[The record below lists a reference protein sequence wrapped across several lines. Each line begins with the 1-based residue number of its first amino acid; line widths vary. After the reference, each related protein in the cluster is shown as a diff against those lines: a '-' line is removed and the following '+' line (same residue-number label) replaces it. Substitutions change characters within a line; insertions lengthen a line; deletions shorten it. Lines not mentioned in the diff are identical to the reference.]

1 MPKKKILH
9 VFTTLPVGGAEHVLL
24 STLGNLNKD
33 KYESLVCCIQDKG
46 VLGEQVIK
54 MGFPLIELHLMHKK
68 GWDGQ
73 VVRELSRI
81 IREEHVDLVHS
92 HLYHANLYSRIAA
105 WRSGVPAV
113 ITVHNT
119 YLKRKWYRQLL
130 NRLLAKVTGAIVAV
144 SEDIRADVLRY
155 DKVPEKLVHVIPN
168 GIDLTRVAST
178 LSSVQARQRLGLSA
192 DDFVLGTVG
201 RLEEQKGQR
210 YLIQAVGDLKASGI
224 GVKLLIIGDG
234 RLREEL
240 EKQIQ
245 QLNVQDSVSLLGT
258 RKDVADILKA
268 VDLFVMP
275 SLWEGLSLAMLEAMA
290 AGIPVV
296 ATDVGGVSQ
305 VFGDNEYGYRIQ
317 PGSAQA
323 LADKIAY
330 CLASKENVARM
341 AKKGQQ
347 LVREKY
353 SSQNMVRN
361 LEKIYRAVLSK

>member
-1 MPKKKILH
+1 MPKKRILH

-24 STLGNLNKD
+24 STLANLDKK

-46 VLGEQVIK
+46 VLGDQVIK
-54 MGFPLIELHLMHKK
+54 MGFPLKELHLMQKK
-68 GWDGQ
+68 GWDGN

-81 IREEHVDLVHS
+81 IREEQIDLVHS
-92 HLYHANLYSRIAA
+92 HLYHANLYSRLAA

-119 YLKRKWYRQLL
+119 YLKRKWYRHLL
-130 NRLLAKVTGAIVAV
+130 NRFLAKVTGAIIAV
-144 SEDIRADVLRY
+144 SNDIKADIIKY
-155 DKVPEKLVHVIPN
+155 DKVPEKLVHIIPN
-168 GIDLTRVAST
+168 GIDLTRAVST
-178 LSSVQARQRLGLSA
+178 LSYADARQKLGLSV

-210 YLIQAVGDLKASGI
+210 HLVDAVGQLKAA
-224 GVKLLIIGDG
+224 GVSAKLLIIGDG
-234 RLREEL
+234 RLRQNL
-240 EKQIQ
+240 ESQIQ
-245 QLNVQDSVSLLGT
+245 RLGIQDRVKLLGT

-268 VDLFVMP
+268 LDLFVMP

-290 AGIPVV
+290 AGVPVV

-305 VFGDNEYGYRIQ
+305 VFGNNEYGYRIQ
-317 PGSAQA
+317 PGSVEE
-323 LADKIAY
+323 LVDKITY
-330 CLASKENVARM
+330 CLNNKEDVASV

-347 LVREKY
+347 LVGEKY

-361 LEKIYRAVLSK
+361 LEQIYQALLNQ